1 MNKKQLS
8 ELLNSL
14 TLKQKIGQLF
24 QSPGVAYNDDAT
36 ATGVTYLPWLNSDTV
51 ENAGSTLNIFDN
63 KKLRQ
68 IQKNHLKKNPVPLLF
83 MADII
88 NGYRL
93 VFPSSIAQ
101 GCSFNPDL
109 AQKAAKI
116 TAYEASKCGVSVT
129 FSPMIDVAR
138 DARWGRI
145 SEGYGET
152 ALLNKDF
159 GVANVKGYQGDDLS
173 SDDTIAACVKHF
185 AAYGATYDGRDYN
198 EAQISQNTLKSV
210 YLPPFEA
217 CVKAGARLIMP
228 SFNTINGIPCTA
240 NKKLLKDTLRDKWK
254 FDGVVISD
262 YGAIK
267 ETADIGGA
275 KDYAETAKM
284 SLECGVDIDM
294 VSESYYFNLE
304 KLVENGEVDEKLI
317 DQAVMRVLML
327 KNDLGIL
334 DDPYKYIKEEFDNF
348 DFSSEQH
355 EDFAKDFVCQSSVLL
370 KNEGELPLNKKDDIA
385 FIGPFSVINELMT
398 NWSRVTPHRDKGISI
413 EQALAQKFGKNKF
426 SCIKGSKFAQ
436 PEIRSVKLEKFE
448 NASPSQEELIKQAV
462 SKAKESKKVV
472 LFLGEHKDLFG
483 EATSRS
489 DISLPKPQKELFD
502 AVYEVNKNIT
512 VVLFAG
518 RPLEIKDISQK
529 SKALLYVWFPG
540 TYGAEAIVDMLF
552 GDAVPS
558 GKLDMTLPQCI
569 GQVPIFCEK
578 PVPSHYSASIEGGI
592 KHAYSCRWIDVTN
605 YPLYPFGYGL
615 SYTEFEY
622 SDIKISA
629 DTMTRDEKITV
640 SVDVTNKGGVDAYET
655 VQMYIRDVVTP
666 YLSTPLKTLKAY
678 KKVFIKQGET
688 AKVCFEINEEM
699 LKYYNID
706 NEYISENGEFKVF
719 VGANS
724 AEDNFVKFT
733 LK

>member
-1 MNKKQLS
+1 MNKKQLN

-14 TLKQKIGQLF
+14 TLKQKIGQLV
-24 QSPGVAYNDDAT
+24 QTPGVAYNDDAT
-36 ATGVTYLPWLNSDTV
+36 ATGVTYLPWLNAEAV

-63 KKLRQ
+63 KKLRA
-68 IQKNHLKKNPVPLLF
+68 IQKNHLKNNPVPLIF
-83 MADII
+83 MSDII

-101 GCSFNPDL
+101 GCSFNPSL
-109 AQKAAKI
+109 TQKAAKI

-138 DARWGRI
+138 NARWGRI

-152 ALLNKDF
+152 TLLNKDF

-198 EAQISQNTLKSV
+198 EAQMSENTLKSV

-228 SFNTINGIPCTA
+228 AFNTINGVPCTA
-240 NKKLLKDTLRDKWK
+240 NKKLLKDTLREKWQ

-262 YGAIK
+262 YGAVK

-275 KDYAETAKM
+275 KDYAGTAKM

-370 KNEGELPLNKKDDIA
+370 KNENTLPLKKGENIA
-385 FIGPFSVINELMT
+385 FIGPFVDENELMT

-413 EQALAQKFGKNKF
+413 KEALDNKYV
-426 SCIKGSKFAQ
+426 CLKGSRFAQ
-436 PEIRSVKLEKFE
+436 EEISNATLKGINNALPEQKD
-448 NASPSQEELIKQAV
+448 LIKQAV
-462 SKAKESKKVV
+462 KQAKKAKSVV
-472 LFLGEHKDLFG
+472 LCLGEHRELFG
-483 EATSRS
+483 EASSRS
-489 DISLPKPQKELFD
+489 DISLPTPQKELFD
-502 AVYEVNKNIT
+502 AVYEVNQNVT

-518 RPLEIKDISQK
+518 RPLEITDISK
-529 SKALLYVWFPG
+529 KAKAILYVWYPG
-540 TYGAEAIVDMLF
+540 TYGAKAIVDMLF

-558 GKLDMTLPQCI
+558 GKLDISLPQNV
-569 GQVPIFCEK
+569 GQTPIYLEK
-578 PVPSHYSASIEGGI
+578 PTPSHIGASEKGGI
-592 KHAYSCRWIDVTN
+592 NHAYSCRWIDVTN

-615 SYTEFEY
+615 SYTKFKY
-622 SDIKISA
+622 SDIKISKS
-629 DTMTRDEKITV
+629 TMTRDEKL
-640 SVDVTNKGGVDAYET
+640 SVFVEVTNEGDYDAYET
-655 VQMYIRDVVTP
+655 VQLYINDVVTP
-666 YLSTPLKTLKAY
+666 YISTPQKNFRGY
-678 KKVFIKQGET
+678 KKVFIKAGET
-688 AKVCFEINEEM
+688 AKIEFEIDEEM
-699 LKYYNID
+699 LKYYNIND
-706 NEYISENGEFKVF
+706 EYVSENGEFKVF
-719 VGANS
+719 VGES
-724 AEDNFVKFT
+724 SDTKNFVTFT
-733 LK
+733 LE